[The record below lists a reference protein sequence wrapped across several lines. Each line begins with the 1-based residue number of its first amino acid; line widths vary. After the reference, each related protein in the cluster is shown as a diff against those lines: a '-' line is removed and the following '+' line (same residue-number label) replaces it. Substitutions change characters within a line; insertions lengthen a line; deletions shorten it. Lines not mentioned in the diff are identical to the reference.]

1 MTDQNSLQSKLSLV
15 KSENSPPDASQKPP
29 LKMAVDENGLPEQV
43 QLARLHCK
51 FYVLFGLHILHDVYQ
66 NLIYTDKLYALHM
79 TLYAYSLNGGSVR
92 AAARVT
98 GQLAYAN

>member
-1 MTDQNSLQSKLSLV
+1 M
-15 KSENSPPDASQKPP
+15 
-29 LKMAVDENGLPEQV
+29 KMAYQNKSNWPVCS
-43 QLARLHCK
+43 LHCK
-51 FYVLFGLHILHDVYQ
+51 FYVLFGLHILHNVYQ

-79 TLYAYSLNGGSVR
+79 TLYAYSLNGGTVR